1 MISIQRILEFVL
13 AIDVKLEDET
23 KKKWKK
29 WNFEEYRKYG
39 IGSKNIETTMCT
51 NMLFYFALKVRRFC
65 YSDRVKTIDPH
76 THIRK
81 HTHMPFAQDGK
92 IFSHTKL
99 CIQLFYSASKV
110 I

>member
-1 MISIQRILEFVL
+1 MISIQRISEFVL
-13 AIDVKLEDET
+13 AFDVKLGGEI

-29 WNFEEYRKYG
+29 LNFEECRKYR
-39 IGSKNIETTMCT
+39 IESKNIETTMCT
-51 NMLFYFALKVRRFC
+51 NMLFYFALKVRRFR
-65 YSDRVKTIDPH
+65 YFDRVKTIDPH
-76 THIRK
+76 THIHK
-81 HTHMPFAQDGK
+81 HTQDGK